1 MRNGVGY
8 ITLSDG
14 KMHFLLRPQRNAELL
29 TLVAGVETPVVAAEK
44 ACAHAEAN
52 GVRLTRA
59 VAVIDGRDCFL
70 RNYSFP
76 ISNGKQLDQAVRF
89 EFEDDLPVDAGELIM
104 DYFRGGASES
114 STHVCA
120 AAVRRERVAETLA
133 AFREHGVSLT
143 AMDMDA
149 AAFGRACAGRF
160 AGYERLVG
168 LEIGERRTLFC
179 LVVKGRV
186 RSIALFR
193 MGEADLTEALARED
207 GLSREE
213 MDRRLVLGKGKGSES
228 VRKGLEKFLQRLLRE
243 VYRQLGEEEWP
254 SRFVISG
261 DIVRI
266 QGLKAAFE
274 EASGGGLEVW
284 EESCLELGG
293 EIDEGQRGSGLAV
306 GFGAAEES
314 GGSFDFLQEE
324 FAVGSRGWSRD
335 ALFVAGLLL
344 AVLLS
349 WGGYVYAS
357 LVSGERELQYLR
369 NATGQVCRDALPGVG
384 ADMALGQYR
393 SILETRVSMLADTP
407 GGGDGETASVI
418 ETLRTVSSV
427 INQKIDV
434 EFLSLSL
441 DSQRFDIQGE
451 TRSMNEVDAVR
462 ASLAGTKLYKDVKI
476 KNATSDKRSGRIRFE
491 IEVLR

>member
-1 MRNGVGY
+1 
-8 ITLSDG
+8 
-14 KMHFLLRPQRNAELL
+14 MHFLLRPQRNAELL
-29 TLVAGVETPVVAAEK
+29 TLVAGVETPAEAVEK

-52 GVRLTRA
+52 GACLTRA
-59 VAVIDGRDCFL
+59 VAVIDSRDCFL

-76 ISNGKQLDQAVRF
+76 IANGKQLDQAARF
-89 EFEDDLPVDAGELIM
+89 EFEDDLPVDASELIM
-104 DYFRGGASES
+104 DYFRGGTSEFG
-114 STHVCA
+114 THVCA
-120 AAVRRERVAETLA
+120 AAVRRERVAEMLA
-133 AFREHGVSLT
+133 VFREHGVSLT

-149 AAFGRACAGRF
+149 AAFGRACASRF

-168 LEIGERRTLFC
+168 LEVGERRTLFC
-179 LVVKGRV
+179 LVVRGRV

-193 MGEADLTEALARED
+193 LGAADLIEALAREG
-207 GLSREE
+207 GLSCEE
-213 MDRRLVLGKGKGSES
+213 VDRRLVLGKGEDDGTES
-228 VRKGLEKFLQRLLRE
+228 MRRGLEKFLQRLLRE
-243 VYRQLGEEEWP
+243 VYRQFGEKEWP
-254 SRFVISG
+254 SRFILSG
-261 DIVRI
+261 DIMRI

-293 EIDEGQRGSGLAV
+293 EMDEGQRVSGLAV
-306 GFGAAEES
+306 GYGAAEES
-314 GGSFDFLQEE
+314 GGSFNFLREE
-324 FAVGSRGWSRD
+324 FAVGGRSWSRD
-335 ALFVAGLLL
+335 ALFAAALLL
-344 AVLLS
+344 AVLFS

-369 NATGQVCRDALPGVG
+369 DATGQVCRDALPGVG
-384 ADMALGQYR
+384 ADMMPGQYR
-393 SILETRVSMLADTP
+393 SILETRVSRLSDTP

-427 INQKIDV
+427 INQKVDV

-441 DSQRFDIQGE
+441 DSRRFDIQGE

-462 ASLAGTKLYKDVKI
+462 VSLEGTRLYKDVKI

-491 IEVLR
+491 IEVMR